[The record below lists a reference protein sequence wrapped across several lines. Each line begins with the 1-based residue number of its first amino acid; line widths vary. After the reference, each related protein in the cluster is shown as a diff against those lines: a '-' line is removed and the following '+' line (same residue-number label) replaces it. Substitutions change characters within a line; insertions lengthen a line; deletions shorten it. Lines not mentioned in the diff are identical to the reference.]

1 MKHFRIIVLSTIISL
16 SYGIGATRTYAQNNM
31 TGTYEKL
38 DDAKYGFEYVIYEN
52 DNELDDKVQKHYKL
66 LVGDKYL
73 RFCDA
78 RRYQGD
84 SIFSKPEAKKLSN
97 QEGFGIAMRYYSG
110 TPSENFYV
118 NLKDSTYEFLTYCG
132 EEIGYKDNLPKLK
145 WELLDADVVNPK
157 NYPGMTLKKAKTN
170 FGGRTW
176 YALYNPDITI
186 PYGPYFFGGLPGL
199 IFSLWDE
206 DKDFLIGLL
215 PKFDLKVDNIQKSV
229 ESREMLPRDKFY
241 KILWEN
247 YKEGGLRKSLQASG
261 MLPTNAPN
269 SKPRPIHYVPLM
281 K

>member
-1 MKHFRIIVLSTIISL
+1 MIHYHHLKFLIFISL
-16 SYGIGATRTYAQNNM
+16 ASCIGATRIYAQNNM

-52 DNELDDKVQKHYKL
+52 DKELDDKVQKHYKL

-176 YALYNPDITI
+176 YALYNPEITI

-206 DKDFLIGLL
+206 DLDFLIGLL
-215 PKFDLKVDNIQKSV
+215 PKFDLKVDDIQKSV
-229 ESREMLPRDKFY
+229 QDRDMLSRNIFY
-241 KILWEN
+241 KTLWYN
-247 YKEGGLRKSLQASG
+247 YKEGGLHETLQATG
-261 MLPTNAPN
+261 ILPPKSNKAK
-269 SKPRPIHYVPLM
+269 SVRGHYVPLM